1 MYDVTRAPPSVFGGA
16 MFRVAV
22 PSNPIATDVIDGA
35 TGGPTG
41 LCHSAVL

>member
-16 MFRVAV
+16 IVTVAV
-22 PSNPIATDVIDGA
+22 PSNPIATEVIDGA

-41 LCHSAVL
+41 LCHNAVV

>member
-16 MFRVAV
+16 MFRIAV
-22 PSNPIATDVIDGA
+22 PSNSITTDVIEGA

-41 LCHSAVL
+41 LCHRAVV

>member
-22 PSNPIATDVIDGA
+22 PSNSIATEVIDGA

-41 LCHSAVL
+41 LCQNAVV